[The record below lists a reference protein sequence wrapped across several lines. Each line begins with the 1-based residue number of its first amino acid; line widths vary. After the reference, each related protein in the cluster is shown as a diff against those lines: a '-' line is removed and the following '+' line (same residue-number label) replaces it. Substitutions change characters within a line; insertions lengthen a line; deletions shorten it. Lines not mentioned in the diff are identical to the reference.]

1 MWARLEPIGITARET
16 HMNLLH
22 GYALVIA
29 IVVPVLA
36 LAGLN
41 VFLWAGGERGTLLL
55 PGKQPPFA
63 PLPVNDG
70 VLTTSVVDET
80 PDATG
85 RQAARAPANDPRA
98 REAA

>member
-1 MWARLEPIGITARET
+1 
-16 HMNLLH
+16 MNFLH
-22 GYALVIA
+22 EYALVIA

-55 PGKQPPFA
+55 FSTHDPSA
-63 PLPVNDG
+63 SRPVSHG
-70 VLTTSVVDET
+70 VGNPTISVVDET
-80 PDATG
+80 SEAAG
-85 RQAARAPANDPRA
+85 QQAARAPANDPHV